1 MTSTINADKI
11 MNSSGDQDSGLDL
24 LVNDQIKLKTANTD
38 RVTVTDATTTVA
50 NALAVDTI
58 KNTSGVSML
67 TANAQGFLTQGK
79 RLAFVATKTNNQTI
93 PTGGGHTV
101 VEFNGTEINDESAF
115 TTGASAKFTV
125 PTGGAGL
132 YWFHTHFRY
141 ESSTAF
147 TVGSFLYH
155 TPSGGSESSIAS
167 TYSNNYYYTGFDIT
181 FLKVL
186 AVGDQMQMKVSQNQ
200 GGGQVIGAS
209 DYGPTVRFLGYRI
222 G

>member
-1 MTSTINADKI
+1 MTSTIHADKI
-11 MNSSGDQDSGLDL
+11 MNSSGDQDSGVDL
-24 LVNDQIKLKTANTD
+24 LVNDQVKLKTANTD
-38 RVTVTDATTTVA
+38 RVTVTDATTTIA

-58 KNTSGVSML
+58 KNTSSVSML

-79 RLAFVATKTNNQTI
+79 RLAFLATKTNYQTI
-93 PTGGGHTV
+93 PHGSHNV
-101 VEFNGTEINDESAF
+101 VQFNGTEINDESCF

-141 ESSTAF
+141 ESGSTF

-155 TPSGGSESSIAS
+155 TPSGGSETSIAS
-167 TYSNNYYYTGFDIT
+167 TYSNTTYYTGFDIT

-186 AVGDQMQMKVSQNQ
+186 AVGDQLQMKVSQGSGSDQ
-200 GGGQVIGAS
+200 TIGNS
-209 DYGPTVRFLGYRI
+209 DAGPTVRFMGYRI